1 VTSPGRPALIGPSKA
16 VAMTKVHARDEVL
29 YLRAAGVDVGKRTVV
44 ACVRTPDP
52 RRTGRWLLETERFDT
67 TTAAIRDLRDWLTEQ
82 AIEVVALEA
91 TSDYWRAVYYPLQD
105 AGLNLMLVNPAHLH
119 GIRGRKTDP
128 SDAAFLARA
137 AASGLVM
144 ASFVPERAI
153 RELRD
158 LTRRRTEIRA
168 DRGREI
174 QRLEK
179 ELEDSGLK
187 LTSVLTDVTGVS
199 SRRILTALIDGERD
213 PATLAELAV
222 SHARA
227 KIGALTTAVE
237 GTFTEHHAFMCRHL
251 LNQIDHLATLVT
263 ELDNRIAELLRD
275 RDRDLGN
282 LDSIPGIGRTAAEI
296 IISETGGD
304 MAPFATAGHLASWI
318 GVCPGVNESAG
329 VNKSGHTRHGNANL
343 KRILGTAAMAAVK
356 QKDSYYAVYYRRL
369 AARRG
374 RQRALVAV
382 MHKLVT
388 AIWHILTNKV
398 THQDLGSDY
407 FTRRDPQRAMRQ
419 IVKQANALGLTV
431 RFDPIQA

>member
-1 VTSPGRPALIGPSKA
+1 
-16 VAMTKVHARDEVL
+16 MTRTPARDEVL
-29 YLRAAGVDVGKRTVV
+29 YLRAAGVDVGKRFVV

-52 RRTGRWLLETERFDT
+52 TRVGRWVLDTERFDT
-67 TTAAIRDLRDWLTEQ
+67 TAGAIRDLRDWLTEH
-82 AIEVVALEA
+82 EVEVITLEA

-105 AGLNLMLVNPAHLH
+105 AGLNLMLVNPAHLR
-119 GIRGRKTDP
+119 GIKGRKTDP

-137 AASGLVM
+137 AASGMVL
-144 ASFVPERAI
+144 ASFVPDRAV
-153 RELRD
+153 RELRE

-187 LTSVLTDVTGVS
+187 LTSVLSDVTGVS
-199 SRRILTALIDGERD
+199 SRRILAALIEGQRD
-213 PATLAELAV
+213 PARLAELAV
-222 SHARA
+222 SGARA
-227 KIGALTTAVE
+227 KIGALTEALD
-237 GTFTEHHAFMCRHL
+237 GTFTEHHAFMCRHFL
-251 LNQIDHLATLVT
+251 DQIDHLAALVT
-263 ELDNRIAELLRD
+263 ELDARIAALLAD
-275 RDRDLGN
+275 RDRDLSN

-318 GVCPGVNESAG
+318 GVCPGMNESAG

-343 KRILGTAAMAAVK
+343 KRVLGTAAMAAIK
-356 QKDSYYAVYYRRL
+356 RKDSYYAVYYRRM

-388 AIWHILTNKV
+388 AIWHILKHKL
-398 THQDLGSDY
+398 THHDLGADY
-407 FTRRDPQRAMRQ
+407 LVRRDPQRTMRQ
-419 IVKQANALGLTV
+419 IIKQANAVGLTV
-431 RFDPIQA
+431 RFDPIPS

>member
-1 VTSPGRPALIGPSKA
+1 
-16 VAMTKVHARDEVL
+16 MTKSSARDEVL
-29 YLRAAGVDVGKRTVV
+29 YLRAAGVDVGKRFVM

-52 RRTGRWLLETERFDT
+52 RRAGRWLLETERFDT
-67 TTAAIRDLRDWLTEQ
+67 TAGAIRDLRDWLTEH
-82 AIEVVALEA
+82 AVEIVALEA

-105 AGLNLMLVNPAHLH
+105 AGLNLMLVNPAHLR
-119 GIRGRKTDP
+119 GIKGRKTDP

-137 AASGLVM
+137 AASGMVL
-144 ASFVPERAI
+144 ASFVPDRAI
-153 RELRD
+153 RELRE

-199 SRRILTALIDGERD
+199 SRRILAALIDGERD
-213 PATLAELAV
+213 PATLAELAL

-227 KIGALTTAVE
+227 KIPALTVALE
-237 GTFTEHHAFMCRHL
+237 GTFTDHHAFMCRHFL
-251 LNQIDHLATLVT
+251 TQIDHLAELVT
-263 ELDNRIAELLRD
+263 ELDMRIADLMRD
-275 RDRDLGN
+275 RDRDLNN
-282 LDSIPGIGRTAAEI
+282 LDTIPGIGRTAAEI

-304 MAPFATAGHLASWI
+304 MAPFATAAHLASWI
-318 GVCPGVNESAG
+318 GVCPGLNESAG

-343 KRILGTAAMAAVK
+343 KRILGTAAMAAIK
-356 QKDSYYAVYYRRL
+356 QKNSYYAVYYRRL

-382 MHKLVT
+382 MHKLT
-388 AIWHILTNKV
+388 IAIWHILTDKV
-398 THQDLGSDY
+398 THHDLGADY
-407 FTRRDPQRAMRQ
+407 FTRRDPQRTMHQ
-419 IVKQANALGLTV
+419 IVKQANALGMTV
-431 RFDPIQA
+431 RFDPIPA